1 MVSAY
6 RFFDDFVLLYPVYA
20 LLFRDTGL
28 SVGQISALFVIWTLA
43 SLAFEVP
50 SGALADAVSRRL
62 LLIVAPLL
70 TVVAF
75 GLWVSAPSF
84 WLFAVGFVLWG
95 LKSALVSGSLEALVY
110 EELQQDGHEHRYAAI
125 MGRGEVAGTTAAML
139 AGLAAAPVFTAG
151 GYPAVGVASTVA
163 SLIAACVAI
172 LFPERRIRCSDDVAA
187 GWAASLMAGGGE
199 ARRSSRVRAAVLL
212 VVVVAAIWGALDE
225 YAPLLVAGDVPG
237 ASEATGDVLGAS
249 EATGDVPD
257 EAEVSL
263 LMVVV
268 WAGAAV
274 GGLLAGPGDG
284 VDDRVLGSVIACG
297 AALMAAGALIA
308 HPAAV
313 VALAAAFGAFQWATI
328 AADTRLQH
336 GMSGDA
342 RATVTSLAGM
352 STDVLTLAVY
362 GCYAG
367 LADVGGHGGAFTVLV
382 FPYAVLAAWLLVAR
396 RRARR

>member
-84 WLFAVGFVLWG
+84 WVFAVGFVLWG

-163 SLIAACVAI
+163 SLIGACVAI
-172 LFPERRIRCSDDVAA
+172 LFPERRIRRSDDVAA
-187 GWAASLMAGGGE
+187 GWAASLMAGVGE

-225 YAPLLVAGDVPG
+225 YAPLLVAGDVP
-237 ASEATGDVLGAS
+237 GAS

-367 LADVGGHGGAFTVLV
+367 LADVGGHGGAFAVLM